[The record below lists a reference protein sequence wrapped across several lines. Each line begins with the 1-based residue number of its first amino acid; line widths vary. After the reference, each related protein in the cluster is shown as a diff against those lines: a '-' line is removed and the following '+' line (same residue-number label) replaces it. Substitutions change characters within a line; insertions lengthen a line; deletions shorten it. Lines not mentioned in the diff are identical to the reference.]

1 MKTGKKVL
9 GAVLAAAMALSSIT
23 PVFAADK
30 VKITFMSRDSGD
42 TPIAKVYEDQIAAFM
57 EENPD
62 IEVQNDSVYEE
73 SAYNNK
79 LKVALSTGET
89 PNIFYYPAIAGL
101 KEWAQNGVLLDLTD
115 SLNEDEE
122 WKNTFLDGALDTY
135 DLSAYGVDG
144 IYALPNELN
153 VDAIFYNKALFEK
166 AGIEKTPETMD
177 ELYEDIDKLV
187 AAGITPFVEGSVMQP
202 MQADS
207 SVSGGGSPGFPTP
220 PDYVT
225 PGLGALQ
232 DFGSSLSTL
241 GARLDSIKADTELK
255 NAQAAK
261 VQSETIAQN
270 NVNSIF
276 DLTKAITEFDFL
288 SKKYKTAVDKLNAEW
303 APIEKMQDAA
313 EKQAAIEE
321 LRSRYTKQLAEAAK
335 TDADRE
341 INKVLS
347 EKLGKVYDADV
358 ALKGEQAKTEGAK
371 REDLGAS
378 ADYRRVLSSVETAKL
393 PAFLDE
399 VKARISKINAER
411 LTESQRALL
420 TQYEADIK
428 RALARHEEGEMR
440 EILRKIETTGES
452 LWSLIVPKLF
462 GN

>member
-1 MKTGKKVL
+1 MAGFGDIAGGVGTLLSGASSLFSGIGAGKRQRK
-9 GAVLAAAMALSSIT
+9 AQ
-23 PVFAADK
+23 K
-30 VKITFMSRDSGD
+30 W
-42 TPIAKVYEDQIAAFM
+42 M
-57 EENPD
+57 EKMNKQNQQFQKD
-62 IEVQNDSVYEE
+62 YTKYQNDLERE
-73 SAYNNK
+73 N
-79 LKVALSTGET
+79 
-89 PNIFYYPAIAGL
+89 
-101 KEWAQNGVLLDLTD
+101 Q
-115 SLNEDEE
+115 
-122 WKNTFLDGALDTY
+122 
-135 DLSAYGVDG
+135 
-144 IYALPNELN
+144 
-153 VDAIFYNKALFEK
+153 
-166 AGIEKTPETMD
+166 
-177 ELYEDIDKLV
+177 ELYWQKYNSPAAQRSAME
-187 AAGITPFVEGSVMQP
+187 AAGINPFVEGSVMQP

-207 SVSGGGSPGFPTP
+207 SVSGSGSPGYPTP

-225 PGLGALQ
+225 PGLGAIQ

-347 EKLGKVYDADV
+347 DKLGKVYDADV

>member
-1 MKTGKKVL
+1 
-9 GAVLAAAMALSSIT
+9 
-23 PVFAADK
+23 
-30 VKITFMSRDSGD
+30 
-42 TPIAKVYEDQIAAFM
+42 M
-57 EENPD
+57 EKMNKQNQQFQKD
-62 IEVQNDSVYEE
+62 YTKYQNDLERENQELYWQKYNSPAAQR
-73 SAYNNK
+73 SAME
-79 LKVALSTGET
+79 V
-89 PNIFYYPAIAGL
+89 
-101 KEWAQNGVLLDLTD
+101 
-115 SLNEDEE
+115 
-122 WKNTFLDGALDTY
+122 
-135 DLSAYGVDG
+135 
-144 IYALPNELN
+144 
-153 VDAIFYNKALFEK
+153 
-166 AGIEKTPETMD
+166 AGIN
-177 ELYEDIDKLV
+177 
-187 AAGITPFVEGSVMQP
+187 PFVEGSVMQP

-207 SVSGGGSPGFPTP
+207 SVSGSGSPGYPTP

-225 PGLGALQ
+225 PGLGAIQ

-276 DLTKAITEFDFL
+276 DLTKAITNFDFL

-347 EKLGKVYDADV
+347 EKLGQVYEADAN
-358 ALKGEQAKTEGAK
+358 LKGEQAKTEGAK
-371 REDLGAS
+371 REDLAAS
-378 ADYRRVLSSVETAKL
+378 ADYRRTLSSVEDAKL
-393 PAFLDE
+393 PAFLNE
-399 VKARISKINAER
+399 VQARISKINAER

>member
-1 MKTGKKVL
+1 
-9 GAVLAAAMALSSIT
+9 MALFGEIASGAGTILSGASSL
-23 PVFAADK
+23 F
-30 VKITFMSRDSGD
+30 SGIGAGRRQRRAQRWMEKMNKQNQQFQKD
-42 TPIAKVYEDQIAAFM
+42 YAKY
-57 EENPD
+57 
-62 IEVQNDSVYEE
+62 QNDLERENQALYWQKYNSP
-73 SAYNNK
+73 SA
-79 LKVALSTGET
+79 
-89 PNIFYYPAIAGL
+89 
-101 KEWAQNGVLLDLTD
+101 QR
-115 SLNEDEE
+115 
-122 WKNTFLDGALDTY
+122 
-135 DLSAYGVDG
+135 SAM
-144 IYALPNELN
+144 E
-153 VDAIFYNKALFEK
+153 
-166 AGIEKTPETMD
+166 
-177 ELYEDIDKLV
+177 
-187 AAGITPFVEGSVMQP
+187 AAGINPFVEGSVMQP

>member
-1 MKTGKKVL
+1 MASFGDIASGVGTILSGSSSLFSGIGAGKRQRRAQKW
-9 GAVLAAAMALSSIT
+9 
-23 PVFAADK
+23 
-30 VKITFMSRDSGD
+30 
-42 TPIAKVYEDQIAAFM
+42 M
-57 EENPD
+57 EKMNKQNQQFQKD
-62 IEVQNDSVYEE
+62 YTKYQNDLERE
-73 SAYNNK
+73 N
-79 LKVALSTGET
+79 
-89 PNIFYYPAIAGL
+89 
-101 KEWAQNGVLLDLTD
+101 Q
-115 SLNEDEE
+115 
-122 WKNTFLDGALDTY
+122 
-135 DLSAYGVDG
+135 
-144 IYALPNELN
+144 
-153 VDAIFYNKALFEK
+153 
-166 AGIEKTPETMD
+166 
-177 ELYEDIDKLV
+177 ELYWQKYNSPAAQRSAME
-187 AAGITPFVEGSVMQP
+187 AAGINPFVEGSVMQP

-207 SVSGGGSPGFPTP
+207 SVSGSGSPGYPTP

-225 PGLGALQ
+225 PGLGAIQ

-313 EKQAAIEE
+313 EKQAAIDE

-347 EKLGKVYDADV
+347 DKLGKVYDADA

-371 REDLGAS
+371 REDLEAS

-399 VKARISKINAER
+399 VNARISKINAER

>member
-1 MKTGKKVL
+1 MAGFGDIAGGVGTLLSGASSLFSGIGAGKRQRRAQKW
-9 GAVLAAAMALSSIT
+9 
-23 PVFAADK
+23 
-30 VKITFMSRDSGD
+30 
-42 TPIAKVYEDQIAAFM
+42 M
-57 EENPD
+57 EKMNNQNQQFQKD
-62 IEVQNDSVYEE
+62 YTKYQNDLERE
-73 SAYNNK
+73 N
-79 LKVALSTGET
+79 
-89 PNIFYYPAIAGL
+89 
-101 KEWAQNGVLLDLTD
+101 Q
-115 SLNEDEE
+115 
-122 WKNTFLDGALDTY
+122 
-135 DLSAYGVDG
+135 
-144 IYALPNELN
+144 
-153 VDAIFYNKALFEK
+153 
-166 AGIEKTPETMD
+166 
-177 ELYEDIDKLV
+177 ELYWQKYNSPAAQRSAME
-187 AAGITPFVEGSVMQP
+187 AAGINPFVEGSVMQP

-207 SVSGGGSPGFPTP
+207 SVSGGGSPGYPTP

-225 PGLGALQ
+225 PGLGAIQ

-270 NVNSIF
+270 NVNSVF

-347 EKLGKVYDADV
+347 DKLGKVYEADAN
-358 ALKGEQAKTEGAK
+358 LKGAQAKTEGAK
-371 REDLGAS
+371 LEDFTAS

>member
-1 MKTGKKVL
+1 
-9 GAVLAAAMALSSIT
+9 MALFGEIASGAGTILSGASSL
-23 PVFAADK
+23 F
-30 VKITFMSRDSGD
+30 SGIGAGRRQRRAQKWMEKMNKQNQQFQKD
-42 TPIAKVYEDQIAAFM
+42 YAKY
-57 EENPD
+57 
-62 IEVQNDSVYEE
+62 QNDLERENQALYWQKYNSP
-73 SAYNNK
+73 SA
-79 LKVALSTGET
+79 
-89 PNIFYYPAIAGL
+89 
-101 KEWAQNGVLLDLTD
+101 QR
-115 SLNEDEE
+115 
-122 WKNTFLDGALDTY
+122 
-135 DLSAYGVDG
+135 SAM
-144 IYALPNELN
+144 E
-153 VDAIFYNKALFEK
+153 
-166 AGIEKTPETMD
+166 
-177 ELYEDIDKLV
+177 
-187 AAGITPFVEGSVMQP
+187 AAGINPFVEGSVMQP

-225 PGLGALQ
+225 SGLGAIQ

-347 EKLGKVYDADV
+347 DKLGKVYEADAN
-358 ALKGEQAKTEGAK
+358 LKGEQAKTEGAK
-371 REDLGAS
+371 REELGAS
-378 ADYRRVLSSVETAKL
+378 AGLKNEQAETERATRESRINKLLADIDLTNEHRRTVLY
-393 PAFLDE
+393 D
-399 VKARISKINAER
+399 R
-411 LTESQRALL
+411 LTDILGLTLPKSAVSAAAEEVIKDRRLNNSLFQQLRELDVKRIYDLL
-420 TQYEADIK
+420 RE
-428 RALARHEEGEMR
+428 LEEGE
-440 EILRKIETTGES
+440 K
-452 LWSLIVPKLF
+452 
-462 GN
+462 